1 MKSTVI
7 AALATVLL
15 AAPCEAQ
22 NASPAKDGITIGG
35 EPPPLT
41 VHQRCVDVEI
51 GGDKSIGCLN
61 EQLKRQVDQVNP
73 GPANIP
79 PLDAKSQDL
88 KVGVVNTSAVKQQY
102 GKNYG
107 ISAYPY
113 RPPPLIYSS
122 PLGPHR

>member
-22 NASPAKDGITIGG
+22 NASPANGGITIGG

-79 PLDAKSQDL
+79 PSTPSLR
-88 KVGVVNTSAVKQQY
+88 
-102 GKNYG
+102 
-107 ISAYPY
+107 I
-113 RPPPLIYSS
+113 
-122 PLGPHR
+122 

>member
-1 MKSTVI
+1 MKTAVI

-15 AAPCEAQ
+15 AAPGQAQ
-22 NASPAKDGITIGG
+22 DVPPAKGGITIGG
-35 EPPPLT
+35 ERPPLT

-61 EQLKRQVDQVNP
+61 ERLKRQVDQVNP

-79 PLDAKSQDL
+79 PLDARSQDL

-122 PLGPHR
+122 PMGPRR